1 MGHTKSMFVQKK
13 SNKDEQWNWL
23 IITYNNDIAFV
34 RAATNTSLSEKSW
47 SLYSK
52 NSQGEMIQRTFM
64 FCNQFYSGLARS
76 KSGKYFRRPE
86 MSGNSETQL
95 YFRKDII
102 IALFS

>member
-1 MGHTKSMFVQKK
+1 
-13 SNKDEQWNWL
+13 
-23 IITYNNDIAFV
+23 
-34 RAATNTSLSEKSW
+34 
-47 SLYSK
+47 
-52 NSQGEMIQRTFM
+52 M

-86 MSGNSETQL
+86 MSGETQL

>member
-1 MGHTKSMFVQKK
+1 
-13 SNKDEQWNWL
+13 
-23 IITYNNDIAFV
+23 
-34 RAATNTSLSEKSW
+34 
-47 SLYSK
+47 
-52 NSQGEMIQRTFM
+52 M